1 MKKIIIAAVILIMI
15 AGGQKAY
22 AQDAVK
28 NEPEGSTPKIVEN
41 GAAPAVCYQTDAGVS
56 LPAQKGSTPKIIREI
71 PRYHYYDVP
80 RAKVTTYET
89 RVIPVYK
96 FAIWGVTV
104 TADTKTNTIKI
115 TGVNTTMVKKSKS
128 TIEITGVN
136 TTTVTKS
143 ESTITV
149 KPVK

>member
-1 MKKIIIAAVILIMI
+1 MKKIIIAAVILII
-15 AGGQKAY
+15 CAGGQKAY
-22 AQDAVK
+22 AQGAVK
-28 NEPEGSTPKIVEN
+28 NEPT
-41 GAAPAVCYQTDAGVS
+41 PAVCYQTDAGVS

-80 RAKVTTYET
+80 RAKVTYET

-115 TGVNTTMVKKSKS
+115 TGVNTTMV
-128 TIEITGVN
+128 
-136 TTTVTKS
+136 TKS
-143 ESTITV
+143 GSTITV
-149 KPVK
+149 KPVKKDHAATSGH

>member
-1 MKKIIIAAVILIMI
+1 MKKIIIAAVILII
-15 AGGQKAY
+15 CAGGQKAY
-22 AQDAVK
+22 AQGAVK
-28 NEPEGSTPKIVEN
+28 NEPT
-41 GAAPAVCYQTDAGVS
+41 PAVRNRTDAGVS

-115 TGVNTTMVKKSKS
+115 TGVNTTMV
-128 TIEITGVN
+128 
-136 TTTVTKS
+136 TKS
-143 ESTITV
+143 GSTITV
-149 KPVK
+149 K

>member
-1 MKKIIIAAVILIMI
+1 MKKIIIAAVILII
-15 AGGQKAY
+15 CADGQKAY
-22 AQDAVK
+22 AQGAVK
-28 NEPEGSTPKIVEN
+28 NEPT
-41 GAAPAVCYQTDAGVS
+41 PAVCYQTDAGVS

-80 RAKVTTYET
+80 RTKVTTYET

-115 TGVNTTMVKKSKS
+115 TGVNTTMMTKSK
-128 TIEITGVN
+128 
-136 TTTVTKS
+136 
-143 ESTITV
+143 STITV

>member
-1 MKKIIIAAVILIMI
+1 MRKIIIAGIILII
-15 AGGQKAY
+15 CAGGQKAY

-28 NEPEGSTPKIVEN
+28 NEPT
-41 GAAPAVCYQTDAGVS
+41 PAVCYQTDAGVS

-80 RAKVTTYET
+80 RAKVTYET

-115 TGVNTTMVKKSKS
+115 TGVNTTTVTADTKTN
-128 TIEITGVN
+128 TIKITGVN

-149 KPVK
+149 EPVK

>member
-22 AQDAVK
+22 AQGAVK
-28 NEPEGSTPKIVEN
+28 NEPT
-41 GAAPAVCYQTDAGVS
+41 PAVRNRTDAGVS

-115 TGVNTTMVKKSKS
+115 TGIN
-128 TIEITGVN
+128 ITAASI
-136 TTTVTKS
+136 TKTETS
-143 ESTITV
+143 ITV
-149 KPVK
+149 KPLK

>member
-1 MKKIIIAAVILIMI
+1 MKKIIIAAVILII
-15 AGGQKAY
+15 CAGGQKAY
-22 AQDAVK
+22 AQGAVK
-28 NEPEGSTPKIVEN
+28 NEPT
-41 GAAPAVCYQTDAGVS
+41 PAVCYQTDAGVS

-115 TGVNTTMVKKSKS
+115 TGIN
-128 TIEITGVN
+128 ITAASI
-136 TTTVTKS
+136 TKTETS
-143 ESTITV
+143 ITV
-149 KPVK
+149 KPLK

>member
-1 MKKIIIAAVILIMI
+1 MRKIIIAGIIFI
-15 AGGQKAY
+15 ICAGGQKAY

-28 NEPEGSTPKIVEN
+28 NEPT
-41 GAAPAVCYQTDAGVS
+41 PAVRNRTDAGVS

-71 PRYHYYDVP
+71 SRYHYYDVP

-115 TGVNTTMVKKSKS
+115 TGVNTTMV
-128 TIEITGVN
+128 
-136 TTTVTKS
+136 TKRK
-143 ESTITV
+143 STITV

>member
-22 AQDAVK
+22 AQGAVK
-28 NEPEGSTPKIVEN
+28 NEPTPT
-41 GAAPAVCYQTDAGVS
+41 VCYQTDAGVS

-115 TGVNTTMVKKSKS
+115 TGIN
-128 TIEITGVN
+128 ITAASI
-136 TTTVTKS
+136 TKTETS
-143 ESTITV
+143 ITV
-149 KPVK
+149 KPLK

>member
-1 MKKIIIAAVILIMI
+1 MKKIIIAAVILII
-15 AGGQKAY
+15 CAGGQKAY
-22 AQDAVK
+22 AQ
-28 NEPEGSTPKIVEN
+28 G
-41 GAAPAVCYQTDAGVS
+41 GVS

-115 TGVNTTMVKKSKS
+115 TGIN
-128 TIEITGVN
+128 ITAASI
-136 TTTVTKS
+136 TKTETS
-143 ESTITV
+143 ITV
-149 KPVK
+149 KPLK

>member
-22 AQDAVK
+22 AQGAVK
-28 NEPEGSTPKIVEN
+28 NEPT
-41 GAAPAVCYQTDAGVS
+41 PAVRNRTDAGVS

-71 PRYHYYDVP
+71 SRYHYYDVP

-104 TADTKTNTIKI
+104 TVDTKTNTIKI
-115 TGVNTTMVKKSKS
+115 TGVNTTMVRKSK
-128 TIEITGVN
+128 
-136 TTTVTKS
+136 
-143 ESTITV
+143 STITV
-149 KPVK
+149 KPLK

>member
-15 AGGQKAY
+15 AGEQKAY
-22 AQDAVK
+22 TQ
-28 NEPEGSTPKIVEN
+28 
-41 GAAPAVCYQTDAGVS
+41 
-56 LPAQKGSTPKIIREI
+56 GSTPKIIREI

-96 FAIWGVTV
+96 FASWGVTV

-115 TGVNTTMVKKSKS
+115 TGIN
-128 TIEITGVN
+128 ITAASI
-136 TTTVTKS
+136 TKTETS
-143 ESTITV
+143 ITV
-149 KPVK
+149 KPLK

>member
-22 AQDAVK
+22 AQGAVK
-28 NEPEGSTPKIVEN
+28 NEPKGSTPKIIAVKNEPT
-41 GAAPAVCYQTDAGVS
+41 PAVRNRTDARFS

-80 RAKVTTYET
+80 RIKVTTYET

-115 TGVNTTMVKKSKS
+115 TGVNTT
-128 TIEITGVN
+128 
-136 TTTVTKS
+136 TVTKS

-149 KPVK
+149 EPVK

>member
-1 MKKIIIAAVILIMI
+1 MRKIIIAGIILII
-15 AGGQKAY
+15 CAGGQKAY
-22 AQDAVK
+22 AQGAVK
-28 NEPEGSTPKIVEN
+28 NEPTPT
-41 GAAPAVCYQTDAGVS
+41 VCYQTDAGIS

-115 TGVNTTMVKKSKS
+115 TGVNTT
-128 TIEITGVN
+128 
-136 TTTVTKS
+136 TVTKS

-149 KPVK
+149 EPVK

>member
-1 MKKIIIAAVILIMI
+1 MKKIIIAAVILII
-15 AGGQKAY
+15 CAGGQKAY

-28 NEPEGSTPKIVEN
+28 NEPTPT
-41 GAAPAVCYQTDAGVS
+41 VCYQTDAGVS

-80 RAKVTTYET
+80 RAKVTYET

-115 TGVNTTMVKKSKS
+115 TGVNTTTVTKSES

>member
-1 MKKIIIAAVILIMI
+1 MKKIIIAAVILII
-15 AGGQKAY
+15 CAGGQKAY
-22 AQDAVK
+22 AQGAVK
-28 NEPEGSTPKIVEN
+28 NEPKGSTPKII
-41 GAAPAVCYQTDAGVS
+41 AVKNE
-56 LPAQKGSTPKIIREI
+56 PKGSTPKIIREI

-115 TGVNTTMVKKSKS
+115 TGVNTTTVTKSES

>member
-1 MKKIIIAAVILIMI
+1 MKKIIIAAVILII
-15 AGGQKAY
+15 CAGGQKAY
-22 AQDAVK
+22 AQGAVK
-28 NEPEGSTPKIVEN
+28 NEPT
-41 GAAPAVCYQTDAGVS
+41 PAVRNRTDAGVS

-115 TGVNTTMVKKSKS
+115 TGVNTTMV
-128 TIEITGVN
+128 
-136 TTTVTKS
+136 TKRK
-143 ESTITV
+143 STITV
-149 KPVK
+149 KPVKKDHAATSGH

>member
-1 MKKIIIAAVILIMI
+1 MKKIIIVAVILIMI

-22 AQDAVK
+22 AQGAVK
-28 NEPEGSTPKIVEN
+28 NEPT
-41 GAAPAVCYQTDAGVS
+41 PAVRNRTDAGVS

-80 RAKVTTYET
+80 RIKVTYET

-115 TGVNTTMVKKSKS
+115 TGVNTTTVTADTKTN
-128 TIEITGVN
+128 TIKITGVN

-149 KPVK
+149 KPLK

>member
-71 PRYHYYDVP
+71 LRYHYYDVP
-80 RAKVTTYET
+80 RAKVTYET

-115 TGVNTTMVKKSKS
+115 TGVDTTMVTKSES

-149 KPVK
+149 EPVK

>member
-1 MKKIIIAAVILIMI
+1 MKKIIIAAVILII
-15 AGGQKAY
+15 CAGGQKAY

-28 NEPEGSTPKIVEN
+28 NEPT
-41 GAAPAVCYQTDAGVS
+41 PAVRNRTDAGVS

-80 RAKVTTYET
+80 RAKVTYET

-115 TGVNTTMVKKSKS
+115 TGINITAASITKTKTSIMVKPLK
-128 TIEITGVN
+128 
-136 TTTVTKS
+136 
-143 ESTITV
+143 
-149 KPVK
+149 

>member
-1 MKKIIIAAVILIMI
+1 MKKIIIAAVILII
-15 AGGQKAY
+15 CAGGQKAY
-22 AQDAVK
+22 AQGAVK
-28 NEPEGSTPKIVEN
+28 NEPT
-41 GAAPAVCYQTDAGVS
+41 PAVRNRTDAGVS

-80 RAKVTTYET
+80 RIKVTTYET

-115 TGVNTTMVKKSKS
+115 TGINITAASITKTKTSIMVKPLK
-128 TIEITGVN
+128 
-136 TTTVTKS
+136 
-143 ESTITV
+143 
-149 KPVK
+149 

>member
-1 MKKIIIAAVILIMI
+1 MKKIIIAAVILII
-15 AGGQKAY
+15 CAGGQKAY
-22 AQDAVK
+22 AQGAVK
-28 NEPEGSTPKIVEN
+28 NEPT
-41 GAAPAVCYQTDAGVS
+41 PAVRNRTDAGVS

-115 TGVNTTMVKKSKS
+115 TGVNTTMV
-128 TIEITGVN
+128 
-136 TTTVTKS
+136 TKRK
-143 ESTITV
+143 STITV

>member
-1 MKKIIIAAVILIMI
+1 MRKIIIAGIILII
-15 AGGQKAY
+15 CAGGQKAY
-22 AQDAVK
+22 AQGAVK
-28 NEPEGSTPKIVEN
+28 NEPTPT
-41 GAAPAVCYQTDAGVS
+41 VCYQTDAGVS

-80 RAKVTTYET
+80 RAKVTYET

-115 TGVNTTMVKKSKS
+115 TGIN
-128 TIEITGVN
+128 ITAASI
-136 TTTVTKS
+136 TTTETS
-143 ESTITV
+143 ITV
-149 KPVK
+149 KPLK

>member
-1 MKKIIIAAVILIMI
+1 MKKIIIAAVILII
-15 AGGQKAY
+15 CAGGQKAY
-22 AQDAVK
+22 AQ
-28 NEPEGSTPKIVEN
+28 
-41 GAAPAVCYQTDAGVS
+41 DAGVS

-80 RAKVTTYET
+80 RAKVTYET

-115 TGVNTTMVKKSKS
+115 TGVNTT
-128 TIEITGVN
+128 
-136 TTTVTKS
+136 TVTES

>member
-1 MKKIIIAAVILIMI
+1 MRKIIIAGIILII
-15 AGGQKAY
+15 CAGGQKAY
-22 AQDAVK
+22 AQGAVK
-28 NEPEGSTPKIVEN
+28 NEPTPT
-41 GAAPAVCYQTDAGVS
+41 VCYQTDAGVS

-80 RAKVTTYET
+80 RAKVTYET

-115 TGVNTTMVKKSKS
+115 TGVNTT
-128 TIEITGVN
+128 
-136 TTTVTKS
+136 TVTES

-149 KPVK
+149 EPVK

>member
-1 MKKIIIAAVILIMI
+1 MRKIIIAGIILII
-15 AGGQKAY
+15 CAGGQKAY
-22 AQDAVK
+22 AQGAVK
-28 NEPEGSTPKIVEN
+28 NEPTPT
-41 GAAPAVCYQTDAGVS
+41 VCYQTDAGVS

-80 RAKVTTYET
+80 RAKVTYET

-115 TGVNTTMVKKSKS
+115 TGIN
-128 TIEITGVN
+128 ITAASI
-136 TTTVTKS
+136 TKTETS
-143 ESTITV
+143 ITV
-149 KPVK
+149 KPLK

>member
-22 AQDAVK
+22 AQGAVK
-28 NEPEGSTPKIVEN
+28 NEPT
-41 GAAPAVCYQTDAGVS
+41 PAVRNRTDAGVS

-115 TGVNTTMVKKSKS
+115 TGVNM
-128 TIEITGVN
+128 
-136 TTTVTKS
+136 TTVTKS
-143 ESTITV
+143 GSTITV
-149 KPVK
+149 KPVKYNHAARGKRDAAKRGQGKSIF